1 MPSPIRI
8 QSEDS
13 ALETHDENGSPAR
26 KRLSRSVWC
35 CLFVIRAAP
44 SSRGDQRDDWPVYG
58 HDAGGMRFSPLTQIT
73 REMLRSSK

>member
-1 MPSPIRI
+1 MKTAVRLAAII
-8 QSEDS
+8 
-13 ALETHDENGSPAR
+13 ALG
-26 KRLSRSVWC
+26 VV

-73 REMLRSSK
+73 RENVAQL